1 MAGDITTIARP
12 YAEAA
17 FAAARQADQLDA
29 WSEALELLAAIAG
42 DASMASQIGNP
53 NVPRERV
60 RDMILD
66 VAGDALPAQAKN
78 LVKLLAEND
87 RLAMLPE
94 IARLFEVS
102 RTEQRGIRQVCIR
115 SAYAIDA
122 EQQTALAQALK
133 ARLGADVEL
142 TVEEDPSLIG
152 GLEIR
157 ADDLVIDGSVR
168 GRLQK
173 LATELQI

>member
-12 YAEAA
+12 YAEAS
-17 FAAARQADQLDA
+17 FAAARESSQVDA
-29 WSEALELLAAIAG
+29 WSEALDLLAAIAG
-42 DASMASQIGNP
+42 NEALADQISNP

-60 RDMILD
+60 RDMIL
-66 VAGDALPAQAKN
+66 AISGDDLPVQAQN

-87 RLAMLPE
+87 RLAVLPE
-94 IARLFEVS
+94 IARLFEVL
-102 RTEQRGIRQVCIR
+102 RTEQRGIRQVHIR
-115 SAYAIDA
+115 SAFEMDKA
-122 EQQTALAQALK
+122 QQQELAAALK
-133 ARLGADVEL
+133 ARLGAEVEM
-142 TVEEDPSLIG
+142 TVETDPTLIG
-152 GLEIR
+152 GVEIR

>member
-17 FAAARQADQLDA
+17 FAAARDSDQVEA
-29 WSEALELLAAIAG
+29 WSGALSLLAAIAG
-42 DASMASQIGNP
+42 NPELASQIGNP

-60 RDMILD
+60 RDIILD
-66 VAGDALPAQAKN
+66 VAGDSLPVQVQN
-78 LVKLLAEND
+78 LVKLLTEND
-87 RLAMLPE
+87 RLAVLPE
-94 IARLFEVS
+94 IERLFEGL
-102 RTEQRGIRQVCIR
+102 RTEQRGIRQVHIR
-115 SAYAIDA
+115 TAFAMDDA
-122 EQQTALAQALK
+122 AQTELAKALK
-133 ARLGADVEL
+133 SRLQADVEL
-142 TVEEDPSLIG
+142 TVETDPALIG
-152 GLEIR
+152 GVEIR